1 MSKPFV
7 EAAAGN
13 PGRGPSSAR
22 QRSVTP
28 LVLILLAC
36 LAPVVA
42 AVALYLNPQWL
53 SGESTNYG
61 AILEPQRPVPPATE
75 LALTDLQGNPV
86 DLQQH
91 RGQWLLLTADG
102 AACPEECA
110 RKLFIMRQSH
120 ASTGKNVVRI
130 ERIWLVTDDA
140 QVPPEVLEAYR
151 GMHMLRARP
160 EQVKAFTG
168 SDSPEKHIWI
178 IDPLNNLMMRFPEN
192 ADPIKLRRD
201 IGKLLFASQVG

>member
-1 MSKPFV
+1 MSKPYV
-7 EAAAGN
+7 ETATASPTHG
-13 PGRGPSSAR
+13 AR
-22 QRSVTP
+22 ARPRSLTP
-28 LVLILLAC
+28 LVLVLLAC

-42 AVALYLNPQWL
+42 AVVMYLNPQWL
-53 SGESTNYG
+53 SGKSTNYG
-61 AILEPQRPVPPATE
+61 AILEPQRPVPPASE

-86 DLQQH
+86 DLQQM
-91 RGQWLLLTADG
+91 RGQWLLVTADG

-130 ERIWLVTDDA
+130 DRVWLITDDA
-140 QVPPEVLEAYR
+140 PVKPEVLEAYR
-151 GMHMLRARP
+151 GMHMLRANP
-160 EQVKAFTG
+160 EQLRAFMG
-168 SDSPEKHIWI
+168 SDTPEKHIWI

-192 ADPIKLRRD
+192 ADPSKLRRD

>member
-1 MSKPFV
+1 MSKPYV
-7 EAAAGN
+7 ETATASRA
-13 PGRGPSSAR
+13 PGAR
-22 QRSVTP
+22 ARPRSLTP
-28 LVLILLAC
+28 LVLVLLAC

-42 AVALYLNPQWL
+42 AVVVYLNPQWL
-53 SGESTNYG
+53 SGKSTNYG
-61 AILEPQRPVPPATE
+61 AILEPQRPVPPASE

-86 DLQQH
+86 DLQQM
-91 RGQWLLLTADG
+91 RGQWLLVTADG

-130 ERIWLVTDDA
+130 DRVWLITDDA
-140 QVPPEVLEAYR
+140 PVKPEVLVAYR
-151 GMHMLRARP
+151 GMHMLRANP
-160 EQVKAFTG
+160 EQLRAFMG
-168 SDSPEKHIWI
+168 SDTPEKHIWI

-192 ADPIKLRRD
+192 ADPSKLRRD